1 MDAVRPLS
9 YRNLQASKRPDVVEV
24 YQLLELL
31 NIASF
36 SIYKQLF
43 SYYIVIIDP
52 LVDDAHIITVLGI
65 ACQLI
70 ALLTD
75 YCTVVIYFIVFS
87 ILNAK
92 EYTEWFTL

>member
-9 YRNLQASKRPDVVEV
+9 NRNLQASKRPDVVEV

-70 ALLTD
+70 ALFNRLLHRGHLF
-75 YCTVVIYFIVFS
+75 YS
-87 ILNAK
+87 ILNFK
-92 EYTEWFTL
+92 RQRIH